1 MHLGYGL
8 NLEQTQKL
16 IMTPELRQAIT
27 VLQLSAAE
35 LVQYIENAMLENP
48 LLEVPEELDTE
59 GNEISERSRT
69 DDFTSDWCDYLSE
82 SGHFDRT
89 LDRAWAEQDDGEH
102 ANFEHFVAQA
112 PSLHEYLTLQLHLA
126 ISDPLLRK
134 IGEFLIGNIN
144 DQGYLQISLEEVQK
158 MCGFPLATIER
169 VLHVIQTF
177 DPPGVGGRDLPEC
190 LLIQL
195 EQRSQRTAVIEK
207 LVRFFLCDLAN
218 GKLQKIATALGVTV
232 QEVQMMADL
241 IKSLDPKPG
250 RNLSRTGDARYIIPD
265 VVVEKGDGEYV
276 VIVNDI
282 SVPRLIINKT
292 YQTFLKQKEN
302 CDPATAQ
309 FIENKLK
316 SAIWLI
322 RSIEQR
328 HLTLYRVVQCIVDH
342 QKEFLDHGVKYLK
355 PLTLRQ
361 IASVSGLHESTV
373 SRTIAN
379 KYIQTPQG
387 VFELKFFFNSG
398 VANVLDGKMV
408 AAESIKRMLKEL
420 VEEEDPRKPLSDQQ
434 LCELLQA
441 KGINIARRTVAKYR
455 QESGIPPVRQRKRF
469 T

>member
-1 MHLGYGL
+1 MHLGYSL

-48 LLEVPEELDTE
+48 LLEVPEEPDAE
-59 GNEISERSRT
+59 ENEIPERTRN

-82 SGHFDRT
+82 CGHFDRT

-112 PSLHEYLTLQLHLA
+112 PSLQEYLTLQLHLS

-134 IGEFLIGNIN
+134 LGEFLIGNIN

-158 MCGFPLATIER
+158 MCGFPLASIEK

-195 EQRSQRTAVIEK
+195 EQRGQRTAVIEK
-207 LVRFFLCDLAN
+207 LVRFFLGDLAN

-250 RNLSRTGDARYIIPD
+250 RNLSRTGDTRYIIPD
-265 VVVEKGDGEYV
+265 VVVEKVDGEYV
-276 VIVNDI
+276 VLVNDV

-292 YQTFLKQKEN
+292 YQTLLKQKES

-328 HLTLYRVVQCIVDH
+328 RLTLYRVVQCIVDH
-342 QKEFLDHGVKYLK
+342 QKEFLERGIKCLK

-361 IASVSGLHESTV
+361 IAGVAGLHESTV

-387 VFELKFFFNSG
+387 VFDLKFFFNSG
-398 VANVLDGKMV
+398 VANVRDGEMI

-420 VEEEDPRKPLSDQQ
+420 VEGEDPRKPLSDQH
-434 LCELLQA
+434 LCVLLQA
-441 KGINIARRTVAKYR
+441 KGINIARRTIAKYR
-455 QESGIPPVRQRKRF
+455 QEIGIPPVRQRKRF